1 MLKLVNIQSGYGA
14 IPVLHDVNIHIG
26 AGEIIT
32 LIGANGA
39 GKTTTLMTV
48 CGLVEARSGE
58 ILFEDRRIQ
67 SLPANKIVE
76 MGIVQVPEGRLIFPE
91 LTVLENLD
99 MGAFL
104 RHDTRENPA

>member
-1 MLKLVNIQSGYGA
+1 
-14 IPVLHDVNIHIG
+14 
-26 AGEIIT
+26 
-32 LIGANGA
+32 
-39 GKTTTLMTV
+39 MTI

-67 SLPANKIVE
+67 GLPANKIVE

-104 RHDTRENPA
+104 RHDTREIPT